1 MLFFVWY
8 FCFELSKVPSL
19 ISTQARSKDN
29 SVEHHD
35 FSRIPWTRTNQLA
48 EIAPEFYLPPPPP
61 AAAPAGT
68 TSDTTTTTSTE
79 VGEMDHHIY
88 SIDSIYALLRDWVFT
103 KGEKMNFACIRAEAP
118 PSLSSSTSSGFQ
130 SAETKKSS

>member
-88 SIDSIYALLRDWVFT
+88 SIDSICSVKGLGVHLRLLESCLLV
-103 KGEKMNFACIRAEAP
+103 
-118 PSLSSSTSSGFQ
+118 SSSSIV
-130 SAETKKSS
+130 